1 MYVFIRIYSTVSRS
15 TLLAGPGCECHTT
28 IQISLGPPD
37 DLEVIGF
44 FLWSD
49 EIVSNEEI
57 NQDQSAIRL
66 ELSIM
71 QCVKDLGK
79 LEKLHI
85 SVGQVNIK

>member
-1 MYVFIRIYSTVSRS
+1 M
-15 TLLAGPGCECHTT
+15 
-28 IQISLGPPD
+28 
-37 DLEVIGF
+37 
-44 FLWSD
+44 
-49 EIVSNEEI
+49 SNEEI